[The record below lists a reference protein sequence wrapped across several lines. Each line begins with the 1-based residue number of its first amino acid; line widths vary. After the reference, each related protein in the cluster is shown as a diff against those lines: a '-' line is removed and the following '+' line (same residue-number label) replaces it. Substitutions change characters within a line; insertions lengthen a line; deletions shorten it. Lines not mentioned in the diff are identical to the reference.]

1 MNFLDMSMSYYF
13 IRNNPNI
20 SEGNFLLPKKP
31 SAAEFVAHKAITV
44 PLVAQN
50 VESGQMVIM
59 NSILTT
65 VVLRNW
71 YLYNTTSKCKA
82 NFHVDGYRMPC
93 K

>member
-1 MNFLDMSMSYYF
+1 MSYYF

-20 SEGNFLLPKKP
+20 KEGNPLLPDHP
-31 SAAEFVAHKAITV
+31 SAAEFVAHKALTV
-44 PLVAQN
+44 PLVSQN

-59 NSILTT
+59 NSILTA

-71 YLYNTTSKCKA
+71 YLYNTTSKCEA

-93 K
+93 S